1 MEVYQCVMAVAAF
14 LTGAA
19 TGAFFLMVIGVHK
32 GDHARHL
39 SDAPETPLDALTR
52 RALGLGFRF

>member
-19 TGAFFLMVIGVHK
+19 IGAFFLMVIGVHK
-32 GDHARHL
+32 GDRAQHL
-39 SDAPETPLDALTR
+39 TDAPGTQLDALTR
-52 RALGLGFRF
+52 RALGLGFRV